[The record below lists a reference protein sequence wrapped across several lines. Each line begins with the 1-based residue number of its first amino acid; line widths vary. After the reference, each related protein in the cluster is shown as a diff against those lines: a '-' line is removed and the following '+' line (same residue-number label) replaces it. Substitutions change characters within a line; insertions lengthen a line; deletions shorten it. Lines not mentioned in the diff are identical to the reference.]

1 MLADI
6 DMAVLTIVLTS
17 VLSLFFI
24 ALGVFLVKGKFL
36 ELIAGYKKLSE
47 EEKRSSAVRKVGK
60 AAGIFLFVVA
70 FLMIASVTIVQ
81 LFPAAKS
88 VVLIVLFISM
98 LVGIT
103 CVFLMKR

>member
-1 MLADI
+1 
-6 DMAVLTIVLTS
+6 MAALTIGLTAI
-17 VLSLFFI
+17 LSLFFI

-47 EEKRSSAVRKVGK
+47 EEKKSEPVRKVGK

-70 FLMIASVTIVQ
+70 FLMIASVVIVQ
-81 LFPAAKS
+81 LFPAAKPA
-88 VVLIVLFISM
+88 VLVALFVSM

>member
-1 MLADI
+1 MTA
-6 DMAVLTIVLTS
+6 LTIVLIA
-17 VLSLFFI
+17 VLALSFV
-24 ALGVFLVKGKFL
+24 ALGVFLIKGKFL

-47 EEKRSSAVRKVGK
+47 EEKKSDSVAKVGK

-70 FLMIASVTIVQ
+70 FLMVASVLIVQ
-81 LFPAAKS
+81 LFPAAKP
-88 VVLIVLFISM
+88 VVLAVLFVSM

>member
-1 MLADI
+1 
-6 DMAVLTIVLTS
+6 MAVLTIVLTAI
-17 VLSLFFI
+17 LSILFI
-24 ALGVFLVKGKFL
+24 VLGVFLVRGKFL

-47 EEKRSSAVRKVGK
+47 EDKKSDSVRKIGK

-70 FLMIASVTIVQ
+70 FLMVASVVIVQ
-81 LFPAAKS
+81 LFPAARTAVL
-88 VVLIVLFISM
+88 VVLFLSM

>member
-1 MLADI
+1 MTA
-6 DMAVLTIVLTS
+6 LTIVLIA
-17 VLSLFFI
+17 VLALSFV
-24 ALGVFLVKGKFL
+24 ALGVFLIKGKFL

-47 EEKRSSAVRKVGK
+47 EDKKSDSVRKIGK

-70 FLMIASVTIVQ
+70 FLMVASVVIVQ
-81 LFPAAKS
+81 LFPVAKP
-88 VVLIVLFISM
+88 VVLAVLFVSM

>member
-1 MLADI
+1 MTA
-6 DMAVLTIVLTS
+6 LTIVLIA
-17 VLSLFFI
+17 VLALSFVV
-24 ALGVFLVKGKFL
+24 LGVFLVRGKFL

-47 EEKRSSAVRKVGK
+47 EDKKSAGVAKVGK

-70 FLMIASVTIVQ
+70 FLMVASVAIVQ
-81 LFPAAKS
+81 LFPAARTAVL
-88 VVLIVLFISM
+88 VVLFLSM

>member
-1 MLADI
+1 MTA
-6 DMAVLTIVLTS
+6 LTIVLIA
-17 VLSLFFI
+17 VLALSFVV
-24 ALGVFLVKGKFL
+24 LGVFLVKGKFL

-47 EEKRSSAVRKVGK
+47 EDKKSDSVRKIGK

-70 FLMIASVTIVQ
+70 FLMVASVVIVQ
-81 LFPAAKS
+81 LFPAARTA
-88 VVLIVLFISM
+88 VLIVLFLSM

>member
-1 MLADI
+1 
-6 DMAVLTIVLTS
+6 MAVLTITLTAL
-17 VLSLFFI
+17 LSLLFI
-24 ALGVFLVKGKFL
+24 VLGVFLVRGKFL

-47 EEKRSSAVRKVGK
+47 EDKKSDSVRKIGK

-70 FLMIASVTIVQ
+70 FLMVASVVIVQ
-81 LFPAAKS
+81 LFPAARTAVL
-88 VVLIVLFISM
+88 VVLFLSM

>member
-1 MLADI
+1 
-6 DMAVLTIVLTS
+6 MAALTIGLTAI
-17 VLSLFFI
+17 LSLLFI
-24 ALGVFLVKGKFL
+24 VLGVFLVRGKFL

-47 EEKRSSAVRKVGK
+47 EDKKSDAVAKVGK

-70 FLMIASVTIVQ
+70 FLMVASVVIVQ
-81 LFPAAKS
+81 LFPVARPA
-88 VVLIVLFISM
+88 VLIVLFISM

>member
-1 MLADI
+1 
-6 DMAVLTIVLTS
+6 MAALTIVLTAI
-17 VLSLFFI
+17 LSLFFI

-47 EEKRSSAVRKVGK
+47 EDKKSDSVRKVGK

-81 LFPAAKS
+81 LFPAAKTA
-88 VVLIVLFISM
+88 VLIVLFISM